1 MTLGNARW
9 LRATAAGACLL
20 LIACTS
26 GRSFAADLTA
36 REVTIKLF
44 NAEPSEPVDFADFNL
59 MLIDLSGLD
68 FKKANLTG
76 ADLYGTDL
84 AGANLAG
91 VDLSYTRLDRATL
104 IRTDFSGADLSEAT
118 ILRPTT
124 YSDTRIDR
132 SETAKFEGAKMIRTR
147 IFARLEG
154 ASFRSADLTEADF
167 SPLSSGANT
176 IAVLPYVSL
185 SGADF
190 TGAILKQANLQQSQL
205 DFAVFRNADLRGA
218 DLRAT
223 NLTGADFT
231 GADISGADF
240 AGASMEGAILSGAK
254 GQNAAKGLGVAIKP
268 GDPGLKR
275 P

>member
-1 MTLGNARW
+1 MTLGSAGW
-9 LRATAAGACLL
+9 LRAVLGACLITANL
-20 LIACTS
+20 AAVTAE
-26 GRSFAADLTA
+26 AADLTA

-44 NAEPSEPVDFADFNL
+44 KAEPAEPVDFTDLNL

-68 FKKANLTG
+68 FKKATLTG

-84 AGANLAG
+84 ARANLQG

-104 IRTDFSGADLSEAT
+104 IGTDFSGADLSEAT

-124 YSDTRIDR
+124 HSDFRIDR
-132 SETAKFEGAKMIRTR
+132 SETAKFAGAKLHRTR
-147 IFARLEG
+147 LFARLDG
-154 ASFRSADLTEADF
+154 ADFRSADLTEADC

-176 IAVLPYVSL
+176 IAVLPYVIL
-185 SGADF
+185 AGANF
-190 TGAILKQANLQQSQL
+190 TDAILKGANLQQGRL
-205 DFAVFRNADLRGA
+205 AYAIFKNADLRDA

-223 NLTGADFT
+223 DLTGADFT

-240 AGASMEGAILSGAK
+240 AGASMEGAVLSGAK
-254 GQNAAKGLGVAIKP
+254 GLNAAKGLGVATKP